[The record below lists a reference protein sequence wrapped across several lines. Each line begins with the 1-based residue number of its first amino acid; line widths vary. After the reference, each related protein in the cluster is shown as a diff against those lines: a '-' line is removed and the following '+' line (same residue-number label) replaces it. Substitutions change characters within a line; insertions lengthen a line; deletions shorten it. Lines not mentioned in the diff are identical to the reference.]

1 MADESTPTDSTQVQ
15 SRDDS
20 ALTSAPVEALQSV
33 AQVLPPTPVAPPA
46 PAPSAPAVAAP
57 VTAPRTPAELVA
69 SVASV
74 APPIVKST
82 TNVVEGRKKENTDKQ
97 IATYQAATDTLAGSM
112 AANAQSEDQRAV
124 AAVDKRIAAR
134 QAQQDEANA
143 RAAQAVAD
151 KKAADERTKQ
161 LMDLPDGQIDPDRFV
176 NSLSTGSKIGLTVLA
191 AISGFANG
199 MRNAGGP
206 NSQGG
211 PPDLSVLNVLT
222 KRIDE
227 DIASQKDQLAQGRLR
242 KSNLIA
248 RAEAQ
253 GADAKQAESIARAQ
267 LWNLSADIGDLQAQR
282 VGLDGANLAAAQKQ
296 TAAMRYQSS
305 IHEGEIRAQEE
316 AKISRSRETETGKPV
331 AGKGNP
337 DAQNKAW
344 KNYYDAIDGGSDR
357 TTAYRESG
365 LASMGVSQPTGASK
379 EDRAAAEKSAEQQTK
394 AGERTEDQAKMAGVM
409 TAAAE
414 YARARGFVRGP
425 DGWAPGGKR
434 GTEAQRV
441 AARTAYET
449 ALKAGGYDKDAVK
462 EATKE
467 PGGVG
472 SAILDAVPF
481 GFLFSSDTTPEDAA
495 AQLNA
500 FENTTQQR
508 LSQRDRVAPK
518 AGTVPSAWK

>member
-1 MADESTPTDSTQVQ
+1 MADESTPTDPTQVA

-20 ALTSAPVEALQSV
+20 ALTSAPTEALQSV
-33 AQVLPPTPVAPPA
+33 AQVAPLITPPAPPA
-46 PAPSAPAVAAP
+46 TSDVAATVSIVDPVAAAALPPSPAVQAAQNKL
-57 VTAPRTPAELVA
+57 AAA
-69 SVASV
+69 GIA
-74 APPIVKST
+74 PIVKST
-82 TNVVEGRKKENTDKQ
+82 ETTQLGRKKENTDKQ
-97 IATYQAATDTLAGSM
+97 IATDRAATDTLAGSM
-112 AANAQSEDQRAV
+112 ATNAQSEDQRAV

-161 LMDLPDGQIDPDRFV
+161 LMNLPDGQIDPDRFV

-337 DAQNKAW
+337 ELQGKAW
-344 KNYYDAIDGGSDR
+344 EAYDKAVNAGQAP
-357 TTAYRESG
+357 TTAYRQSG
-365 LASMGVSQPTGASK
+365 LAELGVTQPTGTPKRSGEEAKAS
-379 EDRAAAEKSAEQQTK
+379 A
-394 AGERTEDQAKMAGVM
+394 VV
-409 TAAAE
+409 TAAAP
-414 YARARGFVRGP
+414 YASKLGLVEDPANPGKYMAPKGKEDDSPADTILGGRMFSGAERRKLTREVRETRLQLANAIAQTGGIKP
-425 DGWAPGGKR
+425 DD
-434 GTEAQRV
+434 AQ
-441 AARTAYET
+441 EMIN
-449 ALKAGGYDKDAVK
+449 
-462 EATKE
+462 
-467 PGGVG
+467 G
-472 SAILDAVPF
+472 STLSEIADSLNH
-481 GFLFSSDTTPEDAA
+481 
-495 AQLNA
+495 LNA
-500 FENTTQQR
+500 TYGQHTNAAERNTVQPG
-508 LSQRDRVAPK
+508 VASLGGRPI
-518 AGTVPSAWK
+518 P

>member
-1 MADESTPTDSTQVQ
+1 MADESTPTDPTQVAP
-15 SRDDS
+15 RDDS

-33 AQVLPPTPVAPPA
+33 AKVLPPAPVAPPA
-46 PAPSAPAVAAP
+46 TATPAPAVAAP

-69 SVASV
+69 SIASV

-82 TNVVEGRKKENTDKQ
+82 TNVVEGRKSANVEKQ
-97 IATYQAATDTLAGSM
+97 IATDKAALGTYAGEQAT
-112 AANAQSEDQRAV
+112 NAQSEDQRAV

-337 DAQNKAW
+337 ELQGKAW
-344 KNYYDAIDGGSDR
+344 EAYDKAVNAGQDP
-357 TTAYRESG
+357 TTAYRQSG
-365 LASMGVSQPTGASK
+365 LAELGVTQPTGTPKRSGEEAKAS
-379 EDRAAAEKSAEQQTK
+379 A
-394 AGERTEDQAKMAGVM
+394 VV
-409 TAAAE
+409 TAAAP
-414 YARARGFVRGP
+414 YASKLGLVEDPANPGKYMAPKGKEDDSPADTILGGRMFSGAERRKLTREVRETRLQLANAIAQTGGIKP
-425 DGWAPGGKR
+425 DDAQEMINGSTLSEIADSLNHLNATYGQHTNAAERNTAAPG
-434 GTEAQRV
+434 AS
-441 AARTAYET
+441 
-449 ALKAGGYDKDAVK
+449 ALGFAPVK
-462 EATKE
+462 
-467 PGGVG
+467 
-472 SAILDAVPF
+472 
-481 GFLFSSDTTPEDAA
+481 
-495 AQLNA
+495 
-500 FENTTQQR
+500 
-508 LSQRDRVAPK
+508 
-518 AGTVPSAWK
+518 